1 MGHLVISL
9 RPWASLTLYL
19 DFYLLFNQAAHK
31 LDTIHYLR
39 KCSSSWCKKKI
50 YLMIAY
56 SVLCWVLS
64 WFTTCMDLKCKMH
77 LLWVWVL
84 IEKTWNPG
92 SFAFKATCCPFVTLC
107 QCLKILKKSH
117 FVNKCLLWILAFST
131 NFCPIKTDLSGIS
144 VWPQALGF
152 QMDHFWQSFSVI
164 FKHRAACILILYPN
178 TFF

>member
-1 MGHLVISL
+1 MKQEYFYRRDSPSVPLEFPKLVNAQPSNFGPL
-9 RPWASLTLYL
+9 RI
-19 DFYLLFNQAAHK
+19 F
-31 LDTIHYLR
+31 R
-39 KCSSSWCKKKI
+39 KKKI

-84 IEKTWNPG
+84 IEKIWNPG

-152 QMDHFWQSFSVI
+152 QKLAKLDRFWHF
-164 FKHRAACILILYPN
+164 
-178 TFF
+178 

>member
-1 MGHLVISL
+1 MGISH
-9 RPWASLTLYL
+9 SLFRFLPIVQSGSTQTTLEHVL
-19 DFYLLFNQAAHK
+19 HHDA
-31 LDTIHYLR
+31 
-39 KCSSSWCKKKI
+39 KKKI

-131 NFCPIKTDLSGIS
+131 NFCPIKPDLSGIS

-152 QMDHFWQSFSVI
+152 QKLAKLDRFWHF
-164 FKHRAACILILYPN
+164 
-178 TFF
+178 